1 MSVETRIKAEFRKK
15 RYKPNENGDYTE
27 EVDIP
32 GSGLTID
39 EVKDHRWVEDPLL
52 MTTGHSMCMCP
63 PILNSE
69 SSAPEVKTAYVC

>member
-27 EVDIP
+27 KVDIP

-39 EVKDHRWVEDPLL
+39 EVKDHRWVEDAFINDD
-52 MTTGHSMCMCP
+52 GSFHVYVSA
-63 PILNSE
+63 NSKQRVF
-69 SSAPEVKTAYVC
+69 ST